1 MNAEIGQQRAVAVH
15 ENVVRLD
22 VTMDD
27 ALLVRGVQRRQ
38 HLLCHLQHP
47 SHRPGRWLDL
57 QAVFERPAAHEQH
70 HQVQQPV
77 VFARVVHGQ
86 DVGVLQ
92 VGDGL
97 NLAVEALDKVG
108 LVRQGRIEHLDRYST
123 PQAQMLRL
131 IDGAHPTTAE

>member
-1 MNAEIGQQRAVAVH
+1 
-15 ENVVRLD
+15 
-22 VTMDD
+22 MDD
-27 ALLVRGVQRRQ
+27 ALLVCGVQRRE
-38 HLLCHLQHP
+38 HLPRHLHHL
-47 SHRPGRWLDL
+47 SHRPRRWLDL
-57 QAVFERPAAHEQH
+57 QAIFERPAAHQQH

-108 LVRQGRIEHLDRYST
+108 LVGQGWIEHFERYST
-123 PQAQMLRL
+123 PQAQVLRL
-131 IDGAHPTTAE
+131 VDGAHPTTAEQA